1 MAEKS
6 ITGIPADLRAL
17 FRKGEEAMQRENYD
31 YALALFS
38 QVLDKEPRCI
48 DCRATL
54 RNAQIQKAGKA
65 GGFFKKAFNL
75 AGSSPQLAK
84 AQFALKKNPLEA
96 LQITEHILNADP
108 HNATAHNIFTEA
120 ALALDMPRSALL
132 SLKALVTISPDDK
145 NLTAQLAAALAQNG
159 ETKSAEKIMTD
170 LCRAHPL
177 DGEMAK
183 QLKNISAL
191 HTMSEGGYE
200 QAADEGGS
208 YRDILKDKK
217 QAVSLE
223 QEQRVEKSVDVAA
236 KLIGEYEARLQAEP
250 GNLKLIRSLAELYTQ
265 KHQFDRALQYYEQ
278 IKASEGGNDSSLDRN
293 IAATVAR
300 KFEFQISRLDPAV
313 SDYAET
319 VAQLQAEKITYQ
331 LTECQKRVERFPT
344 DLVIRF
350 EMGQLYFEAGKISEA
365 IQELQKAQNNP
376 HKRIA
381 ALNLLAQ
388 CFSRR
393 KMNDLAARTL
403 QNAIKEKAVFDD
415 EKKEL
420 TYQLG
425 CVLEKMGRKEDCIE
439 QLKLIYETDIGYKDV
454 AAKVDAFYAEQ

>member
-6 ITGIPADLRAL
+6 IAGIPADLRAL
-17 FRKGEEAMQRENYD
+17 FRKGEEALQRENYD

-38 QVLDKEPRCI
+38 QVLDKEPRCF

-54 RNAQIQKAGKA
+54 RHAQSQKAGKA

-96 LQITEHILNADP
+96 LQLTEHILNADP
-108 HNATAHNIFTEA
+108 HNATAHRLFAEA
-120 ALALDMPRSALL
+120 ALALEMPRSALL
-132 SLKALVTISPDDK
+132 SLKALATISPDDK
-145 NLTAQLAAALAQNG
+145 HLTAQLAAALAQNG
-159 ETKSAEKIMTD
+159 ETRHAEKIMAD

-177 DGEMAK
+177 DGELAK

-191 HTMSEGGYE
+191 HTMSAGGYQ
-200 QAADEGGS
+200 QAAETGGS
-208 YRDILKDKK
+208 YRDILKDREE
-217 QAVSLE
+217 AVSLE

-236 KLIGEYEARLQAEP
+236 RLIGEYEARLQSEP
-250 GNLKLIRSLAELYTQ
+250 DNLKLIRLLAELYTQ
-265 KHQFDRALQYYEQ
+265 KHQFDRALQYYDQ
-278 IKASEGGNDSSLDRN
+278 LKASEGGNDSSLDRA
-293 IAATVAR
+293 IAATVVR
-300 KFEFQISRLDPAV
+300 KFEFRISRLDPAA
-313 SDYAET
+313 SDYPEA
-319 VAQLQAEKITYQ
+319 VAQLQADKTAYQ
-331 LTECQKRVERFPT
+331 LAECRKRVERFPT

-350 EMGQLYFEAGKISEA
+350 EMGQLYFEAGKIGEA

-381 ALNLLAQ
+381 ALTLLAQ
-388 CFSRR
+388 CFARR
-393 KMNDLAARTL
+393 NMNDLAARTL

-425 CVLEKMGRKEDCIE
+425 CVLEKMGRKEDALE
-439 QLKLIYETDIGYKDV
+439 QFKLIYETDIGYKDV
-454 AAKVDAFYAEQ
+454 APKVDAFYAGQ